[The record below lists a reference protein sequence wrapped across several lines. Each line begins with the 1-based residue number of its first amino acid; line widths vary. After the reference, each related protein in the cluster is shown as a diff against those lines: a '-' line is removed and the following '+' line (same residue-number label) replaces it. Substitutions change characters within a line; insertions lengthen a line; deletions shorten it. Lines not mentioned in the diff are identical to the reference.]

1 MNRRPER
8 TPNVVLILA
17 DDLGFSDIGCYGS
30 EIRTPHLDS
39 LARDGVR
46 MSSFYNT
53 ARCSPSRAS
62 LLTGLHPHQTG
73 VGILTGDTRP
83 AGYPGDLDSSCAT
96 MADLL
101 STRGY
106 RTSGIGK
113 WHLARDVRAPNDA
126 WPTRRG
132 FDAYW
137 GPLGGACSYF
147 DPTTMASD
155 ETLIDI
161 DEEDFHLTEQLSER
175 AAQAIDSAAGGP
187 EPFFLYLPFTAPHWP
202 LHARPEDIDS
212 YRGVYD
218 RGWDAVRQDRLQA
231 MTRLGVFDGPAPAL
245 APRDPNVPAWDETAD
260 QGWQARRMQTY
271 AAQVTA
277 MDQAI
282 GRVLDALERTGSRE
296 NTMVL
301 FLSDNGGCAEEIA
314 PGWADDMAPVPYNLP
329 TRTRAGTR
337 VRKGNAPWIDPGGA
351 DTFAS
356 YGRPWAN
363 VSNTP
368 FREYKHW
375 VHEGGIA
382 TPLIVSWPGGGLR
395 PGWDHSPHQLTD
407 VLPTVLDAVG
417 TSSRTRTEHSFDD
430 LDLNLEG
437 RSMLATWRQG
447 ATIISADGSNPADTS
462 NSTDTSRTSPPSRT
476 SRPANPAH
484 PLFFEHEG
492 HGAIRRGVWKC
503 VRKHGGPWELYDM
516 IADRTETT
524 DLAPLHPALVE
535 ELAAAWQHWAERC
548 GVKDRHPIED
558 QSLGTPRPGLIEDI
572 SSASTREQEQEQ
584 ERERYDSTRD

>member
-1 MNRRPER
+1 MNTRPAR
-8 TPNVVLILA
+8 APNIVLILA

-30 EIRTPHLDS
+30 EIRTPHLDG

-101 STRGY
+101 GARGY
-106 RTSGIGK
+106 RTSAIGK
-113 WHLARDVRAPNDA
+113 WHLARDVRTPNDA

-132 FDAYW
+132 FDAHW

-147 DPTTMASD
+147 DPATMASD
-155 ETLIDI
+155 ETLLDL
-161 DEEDFHLTEQLSER
+161 DEEDFHLTEQLGER
-175 AAQAIDSAAGGP
+175 AAQVIDSAAGGP
-187 EPFFLYLPFTAPHWP
+187 DPFFLYLPFTAPHWP
-202 LHARPEDIDS
+202 LHARPEEIDS

-218 RGWDAVRQDRLQA
+218 RGWDAVRQERLRA
-231 MTRLGVFDGPAPAL
+231 MTRQGVFDGLAAAL
-245 APRDPNVPAWDETAD
+245 TPRDPGVRAWDETAD
-260 QGWQARRMQTY
+260 QAWQARRMQTY

-282 GRVLDALERTGSRE
+282 GRVLDALDRTGSRE

-314 PGWADDMAPVPYNLP
+314 PGWADDMDPVPYNLP

-337 VRKGNAPWIDPGGA
+337 VRRGNAPWIDPGGA

-375 VHEGGIA
+375 VHEGGVA

-395 PGWDHSPHQLTD
+395 PGWDRSPHQLTD

-417 TSSRTRTEHSFDD
+417 TASRTLAGHSLEDPA
-430 LDLNLEG
+430 LEG
-437 RSMLATWRQG
+437 RSMLDAWRRVG
-447 ATIISADGSNPADTS
+447 KD
-462 NSTDTSRTSPPSRT
+462 STD
-476 SRPANPAH
+476 H

-492 HGAIRRGVWKC
+492 NGAIRRGAWKC
-503 VRKHGGPWELYDM
+503 VRTHGGPWELYDM
-516 IADRTETT
+516 TTDRTETT
-524 DLAPLHPALVE
+524 DLASSHPDLVE
-535 ELAAAWQHWAERC
+535 ELAAAWQQWAVRC
-548 GVKDRHPIED
+548 GVKDRRPIED
-558 QSLGTPRPGLIEDI
+558 QRPARRRPGLIADF
-572 SSASTREQEQEQ
+572 SSTVTRDREREREREREQERVHEQ
-584 ERERYDSTRD
+584 ERYDSTRD